1 MGNTC
6 CIIFEWDDF
15 IEDESVLRHNKN
27 RTSLA
32 KNQFGARNTKV
43 AHHVIEE
50 DPLLEDMCEI
60 AGLEADRGPG
70 KPQSYPTLPLINFRA
85 NNGA

>member
-6 CIIFEWDDF
+6 CIICEWDDF

-32 KNQFGARNTKV
+32 ANSLGYRNTKV

-60 AGLEADRGPG
+60 AGLEAEKGAG
-70 KPQSYPTLPLINFRA
+70 KNLTGGSYTTNFRA